1 MRDDQ
6 LFGVVAAAAL
16 LIWLGGR
23 RLLPDSRP
31 QRRAEAVALG
41 IVAVGILYAL
51 VRTFLWF
58 GGSSPP

>member
-23 RLLPDSRP
+23 RLLPDPRA

-41 IVAVGILYAL
+41 IVAVGIL
-51 VRTFLWF
+51 
-58 GGSSPP
+58 

>member
-23 RLLPDSRP
+23 RLLPEPRA
-31 QRRAEAVALG
+31 RRQAEILALV
-41 IVAVGILYAL
+41 IVAAGILYAL